1 MDRPDPR
8 RADRRPGRRYR
19 PGPIDRAAHARR
31 AIDHFNGGE
40 FWEAH
45 EELEAVWRS
54 TPDEPEALVL
64 QGLIQAA
71 AALLHR
77 SRNNA
82 HGVRVVGGA
91 AMRKLAGPQHPAVE
105 FETVRFRQELE
116 AALFHDGDLPTLR
129 LRES

>member
-1 MDRPDPR
+1 LF
-8 RADRRPGRRYR
+8 GR
-19 PGPIDRAAHARR
+19 GQ
-31 AIDHFNGGE
+31 

-45 EELEAVWRS
+45 EELEVIWRS
-54 TPDEPEALVL
+54 TPDVAEAQVL

-71 AALLHR
+71 AALLHQ

-82 HGVRVVGGA
+82 HGVRVVGSA
-91 AMRKLAGPQHPAVE
+91 AVKKLAGPQHPAVE

-116 AALFHDGDLPTLR
+116 DALFRDGHLPTLR